1 MNELSTIQYLV
12 VLSLPLLFA
21 ITVHEVAHG
30 WVAFK
35 LGDPTAQRLGRLT
48 LNPIKH
54 IDILGT
60 LIVPLAI
67 FILSSQKFIFGWA
80 KPVPINWHNLRHPRR
95 DMALVALAGPGSNL
109 LMAFCW
115 ALISKLGVILTAVF
129 PASIFLAYMGLMGIL
144 VNIILMLLNL
154 IPILPLDGGRV
165 LHSLLP
171 PSLARPF
178 AQIEPY
184 GIFVLIILLMTGV
197 LGKILFPVVA
207 LTYNQFSAL
216 VGL

>member
-35 LGDPTAQRLGRLT
+35 LGDPTARRLGRLT

-54 IDILGT
+54 IDLLGT

-67 FILSSQKFIFGWA
+67 FILSNQKFIFGWA

-115 ALISKLGVILTAVF
+115 ALISKLGVILTTIF

-144 VNIILMLLNL
+144 INTILMLLNL

-171 PSLARPF
+171 PSLARSF

-184 GIFVLIILLMTGV
+184 GIFVLIILLITGV
-197 LGKILFPVVA
+197 LGKILFPIVA
-207 LTYNQFSAL
+207 LTYNQVSVL